1 MDSEVEEKRMKKRGG
16 NNMNKIAKAEIDKW
30 ANEQRRRYHAGLLEP
45 WQVKALK
52 KAEFDFGRPKKAVS
66 RG

>member
-1 MDSEVEEKRMKKRGG
+1 MKK
-16 NNMNKIAKAEIDKW
+16 ITDAEIDRW
-30 ANEQRRRYHAGLLEP
+30 AKEQRRRYHAGLLEP

-52 KAEFDFGRPKKAVS
+52 KAGFAFGRPKKAVS

>member
-1 MDSEVEEKRMKKRGG
+1 MKKRGG
-16 NNMNKIAKAEIDKW
+16 NTMKKITKTEIDQW
-30 ANEQRRRYHAGLLEP
+30 AKEQRQRYHAGLLQP

-52 KAEFDFGRPKKAVS
+52 KAGFTFGRPKKGVS